1 MPKKNNQSLVNKTGR
16 EIRTFSSFELKEFR
30 DEENSERQD
39 YVHGVPVVFNTP
51 TCLYEYEGI
60 KFYEQI
66 DRHAF
71 DNCDMS
77 DVIFNYNHGG
87 RVAARIRNNTLKL
100 SINDV
105 CMEMDAFLGGT
116 EYGRNLLEDIRGG
129 YIDKMSFAFV
139 VDEDGDDYDPATHT
153 RTITKIKKL
162 YDVSAVDIPA
172 YDTTS
177 ISARSF
183 FEVEYEKEKRAL
195 EQARLREMCIAKTK
209 I

>member
-1 MPKKNNQSLVNKTGR
+1 MTKKNNLINKSGR
-16 EIRTFSSFELKEFR
+16 EIRSFSSFELKELR
-30 DEENSERQD
+30 SDNGDTQD

-51 TCLYEYEGI
+51 TCIYEYEGV
-60 KFYEQI
+60 KFYEVI

-87 RVAARIRNNTLKL
+87 RVAARLRNNTLKL
-100 SINDV
+100 ALNDV

-116 EYGRNLLEDIRGG
+116 NFGRDLLEDIRGG
-129 YIDKMSFAFV
+129 YIDKMCFAFV
-139 VDEDGDDYDPATHT
+139 VAADGEEYDPATHT
-153 RTITKIKKL
+153 RTITRIKKL

-177 ISARSF
+177 ISARDF
-183 FEVEYEKEKRAL
+183 FSVEYEKEKRAL
-195 EQARLREMCIAKTK
+195 EQAKLREICIAKSK

>member
-1 MPKKNNQSLVNKTGR
+1 MTKKNNKSLVNKTGR
-16 EIRTFSSFELKEFR
+16 EIRVFSDFKLKELR
-30 DEENSERQD
+30 SDEGDERQD

-51 TCLYEYEGI
+51 TCLYEFEGV

-71 DNCDMS
+71 DSCDMS

-87 RVAARIRNNTLKL
+87 PVLARLRNNTLKL
-100 SINDV
+100 AINDV

-116 EYGRNLLEDIRGG
+116 NNGRNTLEEIRGG

-139 VDEDGDDYDPATHT
+139 VAEDGDEYDPTTHT
-153 RTITKIKKL
+153 RTITRIKKL

-195 EQARLREMCIAKTK
+195 EQARLREICIAKSK

>member
-1 MPKKNNQSLVNKTGR
+1 MTKNNLINKTDR
-16 EIRTFSSFELKEFR
+16 EFRAFRSFELKELR
-30 DEENSERQD
+30 SEEGERQD

-51 TCLYEYEGI
+51 TCLFEYEGV

-87 RVAARIRNNTLKL
+87 RVAARIRNNTIKL
-100 SINDV
+100 AINDV
-105 CMEMDAFLGGT
+105 GMEMDAFLGGT
-116 EYGRNLLEDIRGG
+116 QFGRDLLEDIRGG

-139 VDEDGDDYDPATHT
+139 VAEDGEEYDQATHT
-153 RTITKIKKL
+153 RTITRIKKL

-177 ISARSF
+177 ISARDF
-183 FEVEYEKEKRAL
+183 FSEEYEKEKRAL
-195 EQARLREMCIAKTK
+195 EQAKLREICIAKSK

>member
-1 MPKKNNQSLVNKTGR
+1 MSKKNNQSLVNKTGR
-16 EIRTFSSFELKEFR
+16 EIRTFSSFELKEYR

-139 VDEDGDDYDPATHT
+139 VDEDGDDYDPAMHT

>member
-1 MPKKNNQSLVNKTGR
+1 MKNKNNLVNKTGR
-16 EIRTFSSFELKEFR
+16 EIRVFSSFELKELR
-30 DEENSERQD
+30 SENGETQD

-51 TCLYEYEGI
+51 TCLWEYEGV

-100 SINDV
+100 SLNDV
-105 CMEMDAFLGGT
+105 CMEMEAYLGGT

-139 VDEDGDDYDPATHT
+139 VDVDGDEYDAATHT
-153 RTITKIKKL
+153 RTIKRIKKL
-162 YDVSAVDIPA
+162 YDVSAVDISA

-183 FEVEYEKEKRAL
+183 FEVEYEKERKAL
-195 EQARLREMCIAKTK
+195 EQARLREICIAKSK

>member
-1 MPKKNNQSLVNKTGR
+1 MKKNKLNVVNKTGR
-16 EIRTFSSFELKEFR
+16 EIRTFSSFELKEYR
-30 DEENSERQD
+30 EDDKSEQQD
-39 YVHGVPVVFNTP
+39 YVHGVPVVFNSP

-105 CMEMDAFLGGT
+105 CMEMKAFLGGT

-139 VDEDGDDYDPATHT
+139 VAEDGDEYDPATHT
-153 RTITKIKKL
+153 RTITRIKKL

-183 FEVEYEKEKRAL
+183 FELEYEKEKRAL
-195 EQARLREMCIAKTK
+195 EKVRLNEICIAKTK

>member
-1 MPKKNNQSLVNKTGR
+1 MKNKNNLVNKTGR
-16 EIRTFSSFELKEFR
+16 EIRVFSSFELKELR
-30 DEENSERQD
+30 SENGETQD

-51 TCLYEYEGI
+51 TCLWEYEGV

-100 SINDV
+100 SLIDV
-105 CMEMDAFLGGT
+105 CMEMEAYLGGT

-139 VDEDGDDYDPATHT
+139 VDVDGDEYDAATHT
-153 RTITKIKKL
+153 RTIKRIKKL

-183 FEVEYEKEKRAL
+183 FEVEYEKERKAL
-195 EQARLREMCIAKTK
+195 EQARLREICIAKSK

>member
-1 MPKKNNQSLVNKTGR
+1 MKNKNNLINKTGR
-16 EIRTFSSFELKEFR
+16 EIRVFSSFQLKELR
-30 DEENSERQD
+30 SENGESQD

-51 TCLYEYEGI
+51 TCLWEYEGV

-100 SINDV
+100 SFNDV
-105 CMEMDAFLGGT
+105 CMEMEAYLGGT

-139 VDEDGDDYDPATHT
+139 VDVDGDEYDAATHT
-153 RTITKIKKL
+153 RTIKRIKKL

-195 EQARLREMCIAKTK
+195 EQARLRDICIAKTK

>member
-1 MPKKNNQSLVNKTGR
+1 MKSKNNLINKAGR
-16 EIRTFSSFELKEFR
+16 EIRVFSSFELKELR
-30 DEENSERQD
+30 NESGESQD
-39 YVHGVPVVFNTP
+39 YVHGIPVVFNTP
-51 TCLYEYEGI
+51 ACLWEYEGV

-100 SINDV
+100 TLNDV
-105 CMEMDAFLGGT
+105 CMDMEAYLGGT
-116 EYGRNLLEDIRGG
+116 EYGRGLLEDIRGG

-139 VDEDGDDYDPATHT
+139 VDVDGDEYDAATHT
-153 RTITKIKKL
+153 RTIKRIKKL

-195 EQARLREMCIAKTK
+195 EQARLREMCIAKSK

>member
-1 MPKKNNQSLVNKTGR
+1 MTKKQNLINKTGR
-16 EIRTFSSFELKEFR
+16 EIRVFSSFELKEQR
-30 DEENSERQD
+30 SEDGENQD

-51 TCLYEYEGI
+51 TCLWEYEGV

-100 SINDV
+100 SLNDV
-105 CMEMDAFLGGT
+105 CMEMNAYLGGT

-139 VDEDGDDYDPATHT
+139 VDVDGDEYDAATHT
-153 RTITKIKKL
+153 RTIKRIKKL

-195 EQARLREMCIAKTK
+195 EQARLRDICIAKTK

>member
-1 MPKKNNQSLVNKTGR
+1 MSKNNLINKTGR
-16 EIRTFSSFELKEFR
+16 EFRSFCSFELKEKR
-30 DEENSERQD
+30 NDDGESQD

-51 TCLYEYEGI
+51 TCLYEYEGV

-71 DNCDMS
+71 DSCDMS

-87 RVAARIRNNTLKL
+87 RVAARLRNNTLKL
-100 SINDV
+100 TINDV
-105 CMEMDAFLGGT
+105 GMEMDAFLGGT
-116 EYGRNLLEDIRGG
+116 QFGRDLLEDIRGG

-139 VDEDGDDYDPATHT
+139 VAADGDEYDPLTHT

-177 ISARSF
+177 ISARDLFS
-183 FEVEYEKEKRAL
+183 EEYEKEIKAL
-195 EQARLREMCIAKTK
+195 EEANLRELCIAKSK

>member
-1 MPKKNNQSLVNKTGR
+1 MSKKNNQSLVNKTGR
-16 EIRTFSSFELKEFR
+16 EIRTFSSFELKEYR

-183 FEVEYEKEKRAL
+183 FEVEYEKEKRTL

>member
-1 MPKKNNQSLVNKTGR
+1 MTKKNNKSLVNKTGR
-16 EIRTFSSFELKEFR
+16 EIRVFSDFKLKELR
-30 DEENSERQD
+30 SDDGDERQD

-51 TCLYEYEGI
+51 TCLYEFEGV

-71 DNCDMS
+71 DSCDMS

-87 RVAARIRNNTLKL
+87 PVLARLRNNTLKL
-100 SINDV
+100 AINDV

-116 EYGRNLLEDIRGG
+116 NNGRNTLEEIRGG

-139 VDEDGDDYDPATHT
+139 VAEDGDEYDSATHT
-153 RTITKIKKL
+153 RTITRIKKL

-195 EQARLREMCIAKTK
+195 EQARLREICIAKSK

>member
-1 MPKKNNQSLVNKTGR
+1 MTKNNLINKTGR
-16 EIRTFSSFELKEFR
+16 EFRAFCSFELKEQR
-30 DEENSERQD
+30 SDDGESQD

-51 TCLYEYEGI
+51 TCLYEYEGV

-71 DNCDMS
+71 DSCDMS

-87 RVAARIRNNTLKL
+87 RVAARLRNNTLKL
-100 SINDV
+100 TINDV
-105 CMEMDAFLGGT
+105 GMEMDAFLGGT
-116 EYGRNLLEDIRGG
+116 QFGRDLLEDIRGG

-139 VDEDGDDYDPATHT
+139 VAEDGEEYDQATHT
-153 RTITKIKKL
+153 RTITRIKKL

-177 ISARSF
+177 ISARDF
-183 FEVEYEKEKRAL
+183 FSEEYEKEKRAL
-195 EQARLREMCIAKTK
+195 EQAKLREICIAKSK

>member
-1 MPKKNNQSLVNKTGR
+1 MTKKNNKSLVNKTGR
-16 EIRTFSSFELKEFR
+16 EIRVFSDFKLKELR
-30 DEENSERQD
+30 NDDGDERQD

-51 TCLYEYEGI
+51 TCLYEFEGV

-71 DNCDMS
+71 DSCDMS

-87 RVAARIRNNTLKL
+87 PVLARLRNNTLKL
-100 SINDV
+100 AINDV

-116 EYGRNLLEDIRGG
+116 NNGRNTLEEIRGG

-139 VDEDGDDYDPATHT
+139 VADDEYDPATHT
-153 RTITKIKKL
+153 RTITRIKKL

-195 EQARLREMCIAKTK
+195 EQARLREICIAKSK

>member
-16 EIRTFSSFELKEFR
+16 EIRTFSSFELKEYR

-129 YIDKMSFAFV
+129 YIYKMSFAFV

-162 YDVSAVDIPA
+162 YDVSAVYIPA

>member
-1 MPKKNNQSLVNKTGR
+1 MTKKNNKSLVNKTGR
-16 EIRTFSSFELKEFR
+16 EIRVFSDFKLKELR
-30 DEENSERQD
+30 SDDGDERQD

-51 TCLYEYEGI
+51 TCLYEFEGV

-71 DNCDMS
+71 DSCDMS

-87 RVAARIRNNTLKL
+87 PVLARLRNNTLKL
-100 SINDV
+100 AINDV

-116 EYGRNLLEDIRGG
+116 NNGRNTLEEIRGG

-139 VDEDGDDYDPATHT
+139 VAEDGDEYDPTTHT
-153 RTITKIKKL
+153 RTITRIKKL

-195 EQARLREMCIAKTK
+195 EQARLREICIAKSK

>member
-1 MPKKNNQSLVNKTGR
+1 MKNKNNLVNKTGR
-16 EIRTFSSFELKEFR
+16 EIRVFSSFELKELR
-30 DEENSERQD
+30 SENGETQD

-51 TCLYEYEGI
+51 TCLWEYEGV

-100 SINDV
+100 SLNDV
-105 CMEMDAFLGGT
+105 CMEMEAYLGGT

-139 VDEDGDDYDPATHT
+139 VDVDGDEYDAATHT
-153 RTITKIKKL
+153 RTIKRIKKL

-183 FEVEYEKEKRAL
+183 FEVEYEKERKAL
-195 EQARLREMCIAKTK
+195 EQARLREICIAKSK

>member
-1 MPKKNNQSLVNKTGR
+1 MTKKNNKSLVNKTGR
-16 EIRTFSSFELKEFR
+16 EIRIFSDFKLKELR
-30 DEENSERQD
+30 SDDGDERQD

-51 TCLYEYEGI
+51 TCLYEFEGV

-71 DNCDMS
+71 DSCDMS

-87 RVAARIRNNTLKL
+87 PVLARLRNNTLKL
-100 SINDV
+100 AINDV

-116 EYGRNLLEDIRGG
+116 NNGRNTLEEIRGG

-139 VDEDGDDYDPATHT
+139 VAEDGDEYDPVTHT
-153 RTITKIKKL
+153 RTITRIKKL

-195 EQARLREMCIAKTK
+195 EQARLREICIAKSK

>member
-1 MPKKNNQSLVNKTGR
+1 MTKNNLINKTGR
-16 EIRTFSSFELKEFR
+16 EFRAFCSFELKEQR
-30 DEENSERQD
+30 SDDGESQD

-51 TCLYEYEGI
+51 TCLYEYEGV

-71 DNCDMS
+71 DSCDMS

-87 RVAARIRNNTLKL
+87 RVAARLRNNTLKL
-100 SINDV
+100 TINDV
-105 CMEMDAFLGGT
+105 GMEMDAFLGGT
-116 EYGRNLLEDIRGG
+116 QFGRDLLEDIRGG

-139 VDEDGDDYDPATHT
+139 VAADGDEYDPLTHT

-177 ISARSF
+177 IAS
-183 FEVEYEKEKRAL
+183 
-195 EQARLREMCIAKTK
+195 
-209 I
+209 

>member
-1 MPKKNNQSLVNKTGR
+1 MTKNNLINKTDR
-16 EIRTFSSFELKEFR
+16 EFRAFRSFELKELR
-30 DEENSERQD
+30 SEEGERQD

-51 TCLYEYEGI
+51 TCLFEYEGV

-100 SINDV
+100 AINDV
-105 CMEMDAFLGGT
+105 GMEMDAFLGGT
-116 EYGRNLLEDIRGG
+116 QFGRDLLEDIRGG

-139 VDEDGDDYDPATHT
+139 VAEDGEEYYQATHT
-153 RTITKIKKL
+153 RTITRIKKL

-177 ISARSF
+177 ISARDF
-183 FEVEYEKEKRAL
+183 FSEEYEKEKRAL
-195 EQARLREMCIAKTK
+195 EQAKLREICIAKSK

>member
-16 EIRTFSSFELKEFR
+16 EIRTFSSFELKEYR

-183 FEVEYEKEKRAL
+183 FKVEYEKEKRAL

>member
-1 MPKKNNQSLVNKTGR
+1 MTKNNLINKTDR
-16 EIRTFSSFELKEFR
+16 EFRAFRSFELKELR
-30 DEENSERQD
+30 SEEGERQD

-51 TCLYEYEGI
+51 TCLFEYEGV

-100 SINDV
+100 AINDV
-105 CMEMDAFLGGT
+105 DMEMDAFLGGT
-116 EYGRNLLEDIRGG
+116 QFGRDLLEDIRGG

-139 VDEDGDDYDPATHT
+139 VAEDGEEYDQATHT
-153 RTITKIKKL
+153 RTITRIKKL

-177 ISARSF
+177 ISARDF
-183 FEVEYEKEKRAL
+183 FSEEYEKEKRAL
-195 EQARLREMCIAKTK
+195 EQAKLREICIAKSK

>member
-1 MPKKNNQSLVNKTGR
+1 MTKKNNLINKTDR
-16 EIRTFSSFELKEFR
+16 EFRAFCSFELKELR
-30 DEENSERQD
+30 SDEGERQD

-51 TCLYEYEGI
+51 TCLFEYEGV

-100 SINDV
+100 AINDV
-105 CMEMDAFLGGT
+105 GMEMDAFLGGT
-116 EYGRNLLEDIRGG
+116 QFGRDLLEDIRGG

-139 VDEDGDDYDPATHT
+139 VAEDGEEYDQATHT
-153 RTITKIKKL
+153 RTITRIKKL

-177 ISARSF
+177 ISARDF
-183 FEVEYEKEKRAL
+183 FSEEYEKEKRAL
-195 EQARLREMCIAKTK
+195 EQAKLREICIAKSK

>member
-1 MPKKNNQSLVNKTGR
+1 MTKKNNLVNKSGR
-16 EIRTFSSFELKEFR
+16 EMRAFSTFELKEIR
-30 DEENSERQD
+30 SDEGERQD

-51 TCLYEYEGI
+51 TCLFEYEGV

-100 SINDV
+100 AINDV

-139 VDEDGDDYDPATHT
+139 VAEDGEEYDAATHT
-153 RTITKIKKL
+153 RTITRIKKL

-177 ISARSF
+177 ISARDF
-183 FEVEYEKEKRAL
+183 FTEEYEKEKEAL
-195 EQARLREMCIAKTK
+195 GQAQLREMCIAKSK

>member
-1 MPKKNNQSLVNKTGR
+1 MTKNNLINKTGR
-16 EIRTFSSFELKEFR
+16 EFRAFCSFELKEQR
-30 DEENSERQD
+30 SDDGENQD
-39 YVHGVPVVFNTP
+39 YVHGVPVVFNKP
-51 TCLYEYEGI
+51 TCIYEYEGV

-87 RVAARIRNNTLKL
+87 PVLARLRNGTLKL
-100 SINDV
+100 AINDV

-116 EYGRNLLEDIRGG
+116 NNGRNTLEEIRGG

-139 VDEDGDDYDPATHT
+139 VAADGDEYDPLTHT

-177 ISARSF
+177 ISARDLFS
-183 FEVEYEKEKRAL
+183 VEYEKEIRAL
-195 EQARLREMCIAKTK
+195 EEVKLREICIAKSK

>member
-1 MPKKNNQSLVNKTGR
+1 MTKNNLINKTDR
-16 EIRTFSSFELKEFR
+16 EFRAFRSFELKELR
-30 DEENSERQD
+30 SEEGERQD

-51 TCLYEYEGI
+51 TCLFEYEGV

-100 SINDV
+100 AINDV
-105 CMEMDAFLGGT
+105 GMEMDAFLGGT
-116 EYGRNLLEDIRGG
+116 QFGRDLLEDIRGG

-139 VDEDGDDYDPATHT
+139 VAEDGEEYDQATHT
-153 RTITKIKKL
+153 RTITRIKKL

-177 ISARSF
+177 ISARDF
-183 FEVEYEKEKRAL
+183 FSEEYEKEKRAL
-195 EQARLREMCIAKTK
+195 EQAKLREICIAKSK

>member
-1 MPKKNNQSLVNKTGR
+1 MTKKNNLINKTDR
-16 EIRTFSSFELKEFR
+16 EFRAFCSFELKELR
-30 DEENSERQD
+30 SEEGERQD

-51 TCLYEYEGI
+51 TCLFEYEGV

-100 SINDV
+100 VINDV
-105 CMEMDAFLGGT
+105 GMEMDAFLGGT
-116 EYGRNLLEDIRGG
+116 QFGRDLLEDIRGG

-139 VDEDGDDYDPATHT
+139 VAEDGEEYDQATHT
-153 RTITKIKKL
+153 RTITRIKKL

-177 ISARSF
+177 ISARDF
-183 FEVEYEKEKRAL
+183 FSEEYEKEKRAL
-195 EQARLREMCIAKTK
+195 EQAKLREVCIAKSK

>member
-1 MPKKNNQSLVNKTGR
+1 MPKNKKNNLVNKSGR
-16 EIRTFSSFELKEFR
+16 EIRAFSNFQLKEIR
-30 DEENSERQD
+30 SENEEQNQE
-39 YVHGVPVVFNTP
+39 YVHGVPVVFNKP
-51 TCLYEYEGI
+51 TCIYEFEGV

-100 SINDV
+100 SLNDV

-139 VDEDGDDYDPATHT
+139 VAEDGDEYDPVTHT
-153 RTITKIKKL
+153 RTITRIKKL

-183 FEVEYEKEKRAL
+183 FEGEYEKEIRAL

>member
-1 MPKKNNQSLVNKTGR
+1 MKKNKLNVVNKTGR
-16 EIRTFSSFELKEFR
+16 EIRTFSSFELKEYR
-30 DEENSERQD
+30 EDDKSEQQD
-39 YVHGVPVVFNTP
+39 YVHGVPVVFNSP

-105 CMEMDAFLGGT
+105 CMEMKAFLGGT

-139 VDEDGDDYDPATHT
+139 VAEDGDEYDPATHT
-153 RTITKIKKL
+153 RTITRIKKL

-183 FEVEYEKEKRAL
+183 FELEYEKEKRAL
-195 EQARLREMCIAKTK
+195 EKARLNEICIAKTK

>member
-1 MPKKNNQSLVNKTGR
+1 MTKKNNLINKTDR
-16 EIRTFSSFELKEFR
+16 EFRSFCSFELKELR
-30 DEENSERQD
+30 SEEGERQD

-51 TCLYEYEGI
+51 TCLFEYEGV

-100 SINDV
+100 AINDV
-105 CMEMDAFLGGT
+105 GMEMDAFLGGT
-116 EYGRNLLEDIRGG
+116 QFGRDLLEDIRGG

-139 VDEDGDDYDPATHT
+139 VAEDGEEYDQATHT
-153 RTITKIKKL
+153 RTITRIKKL

-172 YDTTS
+172 YDTTN
-177 ISARSF
+177 ISARDF
-183 FEVEYEKEKRAL
+183 FSEEYEKEKRAL
-195 EQARLREMCIAKTK
+195 EQAKLREICIAKSK

>member
-1 MPKKNNQSLVNKTGR
+1 MLNKNKNNVVNKTNR
-16 EIRTFSSFELKEFR
+16 EIRMFSDFKLKELR
-30 DEENSERQD
+30 SENDEEKQD
-39 YVHGVPVVFNTP
+39 YVHGVPVVFNVP
-51 TCLYEYEGI
+51 TCLYEYEGV

-87 RVAARIRNNTLKL
+87 PVLARLRNNTLKL
-100 SINDV
+100 SLNDV

-116 EYGRNLLEDIRGG
+116 NNGRNTLEEIRGG

-139 VDEDGDDYDPATHT
+139 VAEDEYDSATHT
-153 RTITKIKKL
+153 RTITRIKKL
-162 YDVSAVDIPA
+162 YDVSVVDIPA
-172 YDTTS
+172 YDQTS

-183 FEVEYEKEKRAL
+183 FEVEYEKEQRAL
-195 EQARLREMCIAKTK
+195 EQAELREICIAKSK

>member
-1 MPKKNNQSLVNKTGR
+1 MTKNNLINKTDR
-16 EIRTFSSFELKEFR
+16 EFRAFRSFELKELR
-30 DEENSERQD
+30 SEEGERQD

-51 TCLYEYEGI
+51 TCLFEYEGV

-100 SINDV
+100 AINDV
-105 CMEMDAFLGGT
+105 GMEMDAFLGGT
-116 EYGRNLLEDIRGG
+116 QFGRDLLEDIRGG

-139 VDEDGDDYDPATHT
+139 VAENGEEYDQATHT
-153 RTITKIKKL
+153 RTITRIKKL

-177 ISARSF
+177 ISARDF
-183 FEVEYEKEKRAL
+183 FSEEYEKEKRAL
-195 EQARLREMCIAKTK
+195 EQAKLREICIAKSK

>member
-1 MPKKNNQSLVNKTGR
+1 MTKKNNLINKSGR
-16 EIRTFSSFELKEFR
+16 EMRAFSTFELKEIR
-30 DEENSERQD
+30 SDEGERQD

-51 TCLYEYEGI
+51 TCLFEYEGV

-100 SINDV
+100 AINDV

-139 VDEDGDDYDPATHT
+139 VAEDGEEYDAATHT
-153 RTITKIKKL
+153 RTITRIKKL

-177 ISARSF
+177 ISARDF
-183 FEVEYEKEKRAL
+183 FTEEYEKEKEAL
-195 EQARLREMCIAKTK
+195 GQAQLREMCIAKSK

>member
-1 MPKKNNQSLVNKTGR
+1 MTKKNNQSLVNKTGR
-16 EIRTFSSFELKEFR
+16 EIRVFSDFKLKEQR
-30 DEENSERQD
+30 SEDGSERQD
-39 YVHGVPVVFNTP
+39 YVHGIPVVFNTP
-51 TCLYEYEGI
+51 TCLYEFEGV

-100 SINDV
+100 SLNDV

-116 EYGRNLLEDIRGG
+116 EYGRNLLEEIRGG

-139 VDEDGDDYDPATHT
+139 VADDEYDPATHT
-153 RTITKIKKL
+153 RTITRIKKL
-162 YDVSAVDIPA
+162 YDVSVVDIPA
-172 YDTTS
+172 YDQTS

-195 EQARLREMCIAKTK
+195 EQARLREICIAKTK

>member
-1 MPKKNNQSLVNKTGR
+1 MSKTNKQSLVNKTGR
-16 EIRTFSSFELKEFR
+16 EIRTFSSFELKEYR
-30 DEENSERQD
+30 NEENSERQD

-183 FEVEYEKEKRAL
+183 FEVEYEKEQRAL
-195 EQARLREMCIAKTK
+195 EQARFREMCIAKAK